1 MGGRKDERNDLAA
14 NAMQE
19 LGVQQDVLEGL
30 QTTYNSDLNDLK
42 KFDIQN
48 FYKDY
53 DPETGEGIK
62 ASLNDINS
70 TDFAQGK
77 RTGETFARN
86 ADGSRT
92 TAQAKKINLADAA
105 GYGGNVDT
113 FDAFQTDPN
122 IQGLARRGNSGL
134 SNTMNNLQVSTAGA
148 EMAAQEADQ
157 SLAASQ
163 DLAAQAGTGAGGATA
178 LAAAAARSKQGIAAD
193 IDSQVKS
200 NEQMRASAEQSLQR
214 DQLGQDNLSSNFDL
228 GASQFNVGQQ
238 NSVRSQAM
246 AANNQ
251 ARQFDA
257 TQQNQFA
264 QSRFSAENQRQQFN
278 ASQSNAERMAEF
290 GALQNANAANAAAIN
305 NALAQNSQTQTNFDL
320 GQAAG
325 NTANDAAE
333 YGQTNDILNLST
345 EALNNANASNDALQ
359 QIEAAGN
366 ASQGNTGG

>member
-1 MGGRKDERNDLAA
+1 MGGRKEESNQLA
-14 NAMQE
+14 
-19 LGVQQDVLEGL
+19 QQAYDSLNSKENQDKLAGL
-30 QTTYNSDLNDLK
+30 QTTYDTDLGNLK
-42 KFDIQN
+42 SFIPEN
-48 FYKDY
+48 FYKD
-53 DPETGEGIK
+53 
-62 ASLNDINS
+62 LNATTVDIDSEN
-70 TDFAQGK
+70 FARGQ
-77 RTGETFARN
+77 RTGETFEGDA
-86 ADGSRT
+86 
-92 TAQAKKINLADAA
+92 AQAEKQTLANAQGYAGNVA
-105 GYGGNVDT
+105 GYQDGVST
-113 FDAFQTDPN
+113 TSVA
-122 IQGLARRGNSGL
+122 GLRNRGNSGL
-134 SNTMNNLQVSTAGA
+134 SNAMNNLQVSTAGA

-214 DQLGQDNLSSNFDL
+214 DQLGQDNLASNFDL
-228 GASQFNVGQQ
+228 GQSQFNKGAENTMKGQLM
-238 NSVRSQAM
+238 S
-246 AANNQ
+246 ANNQ

-290 GALQNANAANAAAIN
+290 GALQNANAANAGAIN

-325 NTANDAAE
+325 NTANDAAK
-333 YGQTNDILNLST
+333 YGQLNDVLNLST
-345 EALNNANASNDALQ
+345 EQLNNENASTDALE
-359 QIEAAGN
+359 QIIAAGDS
-366 ASQGNTGG
+366 APS

>member
-14 NAMQE
+14 DAKHQ
-19 LGVQQDVLEGL
+19 LRKQQGVLEGL

-42 KFDIQN
+42 GFDIQN
-48 FYKDY
+48 FYQDY
-53 DPETGEGIK
+53 DEKTGKGIK

-70 TDFAQGK
+70 TDFAQGQ
-77 RTGETFARN
+77 RTGEKFGIEGPKLQEEAFL
-86 ADGSRT
+86 D
-92 TAQAKKINLADAA
+92 DAA
-105 GYGGNVDT
+105 GYAGNVAGYQDGVST
-113 FDAFQTDPN
+113 TNVA
-122 IQGLARRGNSGL
+122 GLRNRGNSGL
-134 SNTMNNLQVSTAGA
+134 SNAMNNLQVSTAGA

-214 DQLGQDNLSSNFDL
+214 DQLGQDNLASNFDL
-228 GASQFNVGQQ
+228 GQSQFNKGAENTMKGQVM
-238 NSVRSQAM
+238 S
-246 AANNQ
+246 ANNQ

-264 QSRFSAENQRQQFN
+264 QSRFSAENQRNQFN

-290 GALQNANAANAAAIN
+290 GALQNANAANATAIN

-325 NTANDAAE
+325 NTANDAAK

-345 EALNNANASNDALQ
+345 EQLNNAQASTDALE
-359 QIEAAGN
+359 QIKAAGN
-366 ASQGNTGG
+366 ASKGNTGG

>member
-1 MGGRKDERNDLAA
+1 MGGRKEESNELAQQAYNDL
-14 NAMQE
+14 NSKENQE
-19 LGVQQDVLEGL
+19 KLDGL
-30 QTTYNSDLNDLK
+30 QTTYDTDLGNLK
-42 KFDIQN
+42 KFIPTN
-48 FYKDY
+48 FYKDL
-53 DPETGEGIK
+53 K
-62 ASLNDINS
+62 ATTVDLDSK
-70 TDFAQGK
+70 DFARGQ
-77 RTGETFARN
+77 RTGEKFEGDA
-86 ADGSRT
+86 
-92 TAQAKKINLADAA
+92 AQAEKQILANAK
-105 GYGGNVDT
+105 GYGNNVDT

-134 SNTMNNLQVSTAGA
+134 SNAMNNLQVSTAGA

-214 DQLGQDNLSSNFDL
+214 DQLGQDNLASNFDL

-238 NSVRSQAM
+238 NNVRSQAM

-290 GALQNANAANAAAIN
+290 GALQNANAANAGAIN

-325 NTANDAAE
+325 NTCLLYTSPSPRD
-333 YGQTNDILNLST
+333 
-345 EALNNANASNDALQ
+345 
-359 QIEAAGN
+359 
-366 ASQGNTGG
+366 